1 LQRYG
6 NGLFNDHQAVTRCL
20 PLIDSD
26 QWEFGARRLRRTQ
39 QDQERNMTEN
49 SDRCAAAGDHFDEAA
64 TQFASSNKIALHL
77 LMTTQMAMLQ
87 EMLFGGFEMFDR
99 AQAEMHLFAE
109 FSSKI
114 ASAHSVGD
122 IKTMWEE
129 CSHHQLDY
137 IRRDTERLLRHG
149 DQMIET
155 ASKLFSSLPRN

>member
-1 LQRYG
+1 
-6 NGLFNDHQAVTRCL
+6 
-20 PLIDSD
+20 
-26 QWEFGARRLRRTQ
+26 
-39 QDQERNMTEN
+39 MTEN
-49 SDRCAAAGDHFDEAA
+49 SDRCAAAGNHFDDAVTRLA
-64 TQFASSNKIALHL
+64 GTNKIALHF
-77 LMTTQMAMLQ
+77 LMATQMAMLQ

-99 AQAEMHLFAE
+99 TRTEMHLFAE